1 MAYTRLALIM
11 GDCLF
16 PDHQELQPQEDTLFF
31 MAEDYGLCTHFKY
44 HKQKLVLFLSA
55 MRSHGEEL
63 AQKYP
68 LVYHRLSDKG
78 DTTSYEE
85 KLDQTLKAQPQIQE
99 LVTYQVEDRFMEERL
114 RQWCEEHN
122 IHFRQ
127 VDSPKFLFP
136 LSDFEAY
143 LKEYKK
149 PFQHTY
155 YQRQRRALDILME
168 EDGSPLYGQW
178 SFDADNRKKLPQKIS
193 LPELQAAELTQ
204 YDREVIDLVHKL
216 FEDHPG
222 STENFGWAT
231 TRKEALRQLED
242 FIQQRLDQFGPYED
256 ALEKEYTFLYHSTL
270 SPYLNMG
277 LLRPREVLEAAL
289 NRHYK
294 QEVHYPSLE
303 GFVRQII
310 GWREFL
316 RGMYHFRDLEGN
328 HFGHQRKLSSAWYTG
343 DTGIPPLD
351 DTIRKA
357 QRYGYTHHIERLMV
371 AGNIML
377 MAELD
382 PQEVYRWFMEM
393 YVDSADW
400 VMVPNVFGMSQF
412 ADGGT
417 FATKPYISGSN
428 YIRKMSHYP
437 KGDWCDIVDGL
448 YWRYID
454 RFKDTFGANA
464 RMGMM
469 LASLR
474 KMDASKKD
482 RIFSAAEQWME
493 KMTVPA

>member
-16 PDHQELQPQEDTLFF
+16 PDHQELHPQEDTLFF
-31 MAEDYGLCTHFKY
+31 MAEDYGLCTYFKY

-78 DTTSYEE
+78 DSKSYEE
-85 KLDQTLKAQPQIQE
+85 KLTQTLKAQPQIQE
-99 LVTYQVEDRFMEERL
+99 LVTYQVEDRFMEKLL

-204 YDREVIDLVHKL
+204 NDREVIDLVHKL

-231 TRKEALRQLED
+231 TRKEALRQLKD

-328 HFGHQRKLSSAWYTG
+328 YFGHQRKLSSGWYTG
-343 DTGIPPLD
+343 ETGIPPLD

-357 QRYGYTHHIERLMV
+357 QRQGYTHHIERLMV

-382 PQEVYRWFMEM
+382 PKEVYRWFMEM

-482 RIFSAAEQWME
+482 RIFSAAEQWMK

>member
-1 MAYTRLALIM
+1 MAYKRLALIL

-16 PDHQELQPQEDTLFF
+16 PEHESLQPREDTLFF
-31 MAEDYGLCTHFKY
+31 MAEDYGLCTHFQY

-55 MRSHGEEL
+55 MRSHGDEL
-63 AQKYP
+63 SRNYP
-68 LVYHRLSDKG
+68 LVYHRLSNPDEG
-78 DTTSYEE
+78 RSYEE
-85 KLDQTLKAQPQIQE
+85 KLALTLKTHPQIQE
-99 LVTYQVEDRFMEERL
+99 IVTYQVEDRFMEERL
-114 RQWCEEHN
+114 QQFCAGHQV
-122 IHFRQ
+122 HFRQ

-136 LSDFEAY
+136 LSDFESY
-143 LKEYKK
+143 LQEYQK
-149 PFQHTY
+149 PFQHSY
-155 YQRQRRALDILME
+155 YQRQRRALKILMNE
-168 EDGSPLYGQW
+168 EGLPLHGQW
-178 SFDADNRKKLPQKIS
+178 SFDAENRKKLPRKAK
-193 LPELQAAELTQ
+193 LPEIHLPEPTGH
-204 YDREVIDLVHKL
+204 DREVIDLVQKL
-216 FEDHPG
+216 FPDHPG
-222 STENFGWAT
+222 STENFRWAT

-242 FIQQRLDQFGPYED
+242 FIDHRLDQFGPYED
-256 ALEKEYTFLYHSTL
+256 ALEKGHTFLYHSTL
-270 SPYLNMG
+270 SPYLNLG
-277 LLRPREVLEAAL
+277 LLRPREVLDAAL
-289 NRHYK
+289 KRHFE

-316 RGMYHFRDLEGN
+316 RGMYHYRELEGN

-343 DTGIPPLD
+343 ETGIPPLD
-351 DTIRKA
+351 DSIRKA

-371 AGNIML
+371 VGNIML

-382 PQEVYRWFMEM
+382 PKEVYRWFMEM

-437 KGDWCDIVDGL
+437 QGEWCDIVDGL
-448 YWRYID
+448 YWHYID

-474 KMDASKKD
+474 KMDPAKKD
-482 RIFSAAEQWME
+482 RIFSAAQQWRD
-493 KMTVPA
+493 KMTMLA

>member
-16 PDHQELQPQEDTLFF
+16 PDHQKLQPQEDTLFF

-85 KLDQTLKAQPQIQE
+85 KLAQTLKAQPQIQE
-99 LVTYQVEDRFMEERL
+99 LITYQVEDRFMEERL

-168 EDGSPLYGQW
+168 EDGSPLHGQW

-303 GFVRQII
+303 GYVRQII